1 MQFLIFV
8 LILFSTILK
17 EINCGNFISRIACN
31 LTEKNFFKYDADVH
45 LLPKV
50 LLCAYLDLLDEGEN
64 TKGMITGK
72 KLNESNSIIIQII
85 YISQFYLI
93 LTSLDNK
100 RELDNLIR

>member
-1 MQFLIFV
+1 
-8 LILFSTILK
+8 
-17 EINCGNFISRIACN
+17 
-31 LTEKNFFKYDADVH
+31 
-45 LLPKV
+45 V

-72 KLNESNSIIIQII
+72 KLNESDSIIIQII